1 MANLSGSTMHEK
13 YEYVEG
19 GQPMNHDNLPEMYL
33 NNTWRANMSITGAG
47 GLPDISVAGNV
58 VRAKTSVR
66 LSVRLPP
73 SKVPAEA
80 EARLTEI
87 LTTNPPHNAK
97 VTVKGGHA
105 GQGWCMKAMPE
116 WLGST
121 VKRVGQDFYG
131 VDTSSYGM
139 GGSIPFLSELDKMY
153 PSAVIMAI
161 GLIGPKANAHGPDES
176 INLPFAKKLT
186 CSLSHLIS
194 EVGNKE

>member
-1 MANLSGSTMHEK
+1 
-13 YEYVEG
+13 
-19 GQPMNHDNLPEMYL
+19 
-33 NNTWRANMSITGAG
+33 
-47 GLPDISVAGNV
+47 
-58 VRAKTSVR
+58 
-66 LSVRLPP
+66 
-73 SKVPAEA
+73 
-80 EARLTEI
+80 
-87 LTTNPPHNAK
+87 
-97 VTVKGGHA
+97 
-105 GQGWCMKAMPE
+105 MKAMPE

-161 GLIGPKANAHGPDES
+161 GLIGPKANAHGPDEA